1 MSEVTLWGIHAGQ
14 SVDVASL
21 FRKKKLIAIGWSNLG
36 NLKVLTSTRD
46 AFKEAVAQAYP
57 EYKPGAIP
65 VNAGTLYK
73 FVHEMS
79 VGELVI
85 YPSRI
90 DRMVNIGRVE
100 GEYRYDPSV
109 DAVHPHIRTVK
120 WLKSLPRTKFSQGA
134 LHEIGSA
141 ITLFQVRNFAD
152 EFLAA
157 LRDEAPASEVEED
170 ETVRIVVEDIDQ
182 TTQDFILKTLSR
194 ELKGHPFEDFVA
206 HLLNQMGYRTRVS
219 PEGPDAGIDI
229 IAHRDELG
237 FEPPIIKVQVKSTE
251 GSIGDP
257 VVSALYGKVEQN
269 EYGLLV
275 TLGNF
280 TNQAKNF
287 ARSKSNLRFI
297 DGEEL
302 VKLILDHYDK
312 FDARYKA
319 LLPLK
324 RVYVPGTLSKQE

>member
-194 ELKGHPFEDFVA
+194 ELKGRPFEDFVA
-206 HLLNQMGYRTRVS
+206 QLLNQMGYRTRVS

-287 ARSKSNLRFI
+287 ARSKSNLRLI